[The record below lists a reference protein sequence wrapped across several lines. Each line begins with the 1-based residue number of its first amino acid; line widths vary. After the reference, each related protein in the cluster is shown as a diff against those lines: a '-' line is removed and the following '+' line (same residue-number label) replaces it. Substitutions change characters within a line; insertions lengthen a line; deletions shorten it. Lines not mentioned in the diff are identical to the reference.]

1 MTLQEFRGDILDVPT
16 LAKLM
21 GVCKMTVYRYLR
33 LKDPLPG
40 HRAKGKYFFFREEVE
55 RWIKEQR

>member
-1 MTLQEFRGDILDVPT
+1 MTVKEFRGDILDVST

-21 GVCKMTVYRYLR
+21 GVCNMTVYRYLK

-40 HRAKGKYFFFREEVE
+40 HRAKGKYFFFQEEVQKWL
-55 RWIKEQR
+55 RDK

>member
-1 MTLQEFRGDILDVPT
+1 MKEFVGDLLDVET

-21 GVCKMTVYRYLR
+21 GVCKMTVYRYLK

-40 HRAKGKYFFFREEVE
+40 HKAKGKYFFFREEVE
-55 RWIKEQR
+55 RWIRERR

>member
-1 MTLQEFRGDILDVPT
+1 MTVKEFRGDILDVST

-21 GVCKMTVYRYLR
+21 GICNMTIYRYLK

-40 HRAKGKYFFFREEVE
+40 HKAKGKYFFFREDVE
-55 RWIKEQR
+55 RWIREQR